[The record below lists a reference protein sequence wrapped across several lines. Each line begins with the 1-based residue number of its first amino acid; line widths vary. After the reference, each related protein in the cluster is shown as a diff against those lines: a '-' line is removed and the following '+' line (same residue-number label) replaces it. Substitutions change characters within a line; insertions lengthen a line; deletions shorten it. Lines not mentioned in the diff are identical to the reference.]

1 MRYLT
6 PEENA
11 RKRNMYRKMSE
22 PIDEAEF
29 AKKPKYCEGMECKNC
44 YRHLQ
49 CWACK
54 KADLE
59 NMRTCGRSAKE
70 KTDDCFECNINEE

>member
-1 MRYLT
+1 M
-6 PEENA
+6 PELNPNWC
-11 RKRNMYRKMSE
+11 K
-22 PIDEAEF
+22 DF
-29 AKKPKYCEGMECKNC
+29 ECKDC
-44 YRHLQ
+44 YRYNQ

-70 KTDDCFECNINEE
+70 KNNDCFECNINEVSNDDSTGSN